1 MWFIIDES
9 WIKKLLSFQSLHTCI
24 ISPQQ
29 TPKEGLVGEHQS
41 QGRRRRRR
49 HRRLHRH
56 HHPGMVEGQQQQQQ
70 QQQGF
75 LVFNRGRL
83 TFKVVK

>member
-1 MWFIIDES
+1 MN
-9 WIKKLLSFQSLHTCI
+9 KKALVFPILTHFTLVI

-29 TPKEGLVGEHQS
+29 TPKEGLVGEHQG

-49 HRRLHRH
+49 HRCLHRH
-56 HHPGMVEGQQQQQQ
+56 HHPGLVEGQQQLQ